1 MKSQQS
7 HVKAPAGKLL
17 VVDDEPNILSSLK
30 RCLVKT
36 PFEVYVANS
45 AQEGLDIMQEHNI
58 QVVLSDF
65 RMPHMS
71 GAELIEQIKSTYPDV
86 ISMVL
91 SGFADFDSAI
101 GLLNSGAAHKFLR
114 KPWNNQDLIDEIGD
128 AFTEYHTRLLNKRV
142 LEGEHNPEYYAFEQA
157 VRDQFEMQQE
167 FCLVSLKIKDYDFLE
182 QHAGPNIFKGLLT
195 EIRGLVNSELPQGS
209 QTFAF
214 DNGKIFII
222 IPDYESEAIIHS
234 RLSAINHK
242 LNEPNTQRQGCVKIN
257 CVMGYAL
264 APSDGDSPTSLL
276 ENLRCAF
283 SVDNVEKERLC
294 RFDSALRDVQ
304 QRQLKIKNSINGALR
319 ENQFYLHFQPKVR
332 LPEQKIDSA
341 EILIRW
347 QHKELGWIPPNEFI
361 NLSELDGQI
370 EQIGEWLITQSVK
383 MIAELHQFSPDLK
396 RVAINISACQLA
408 NNSVVEQFAR
418 LLEQYALPPSLIEL
432 EITESCL
439 IQDFEQTLKILQA
452 LKSLGLS
459 IAMDDFGTGYSSF
472 AYLAKLPIDVLKLD
486 KVLVDG
492 IEGCKEI
499 QSMIAG
505 LITMCHELGI
515 SVVAEGVEVA
525 GQVDLL
531 KLYGC
536 DYIQG
541 FHFSKALPKPEF
553 EQILLQQPFNT
564 NSRK

>member
-1 MKSQQS
+1 MNSQQL
-7 HVKAPAGKLL
+7 HATPATGKLL

-36 PFEVYVANS
+36 PFEVFMANS
-45 AQEGLDIMQEHNI
+45 AQEGLAIMQEHKI

-65 RMPHMS
+65 RMPQMS
-71 GAELIEQIKSTYPDV
+71 GAEFLEQIKQHHPDV

-114 KPWNNQDLIDEIGD
+114 KPWNNQQLIEEVDG
-128 AFTEYHTRLLNKRV
+128 AFVEYHARKMNRRV

-167 FCLVSLKIKDYDFLE
+167 FCLVSLKIKDYDYLE
-182 QHAGPNIFKGLLT
+182 QHAGPGIFTGLLT
-195 EIRGLVNSELPQGS
+195 EIRGLVSSELPQGS
-209 QTFAF
+209 KTFAF
-214 DNGKIFII
+214 DSGKIFII
-222 IPDYESEAIIHS
+222 IPDFESEEVIRR

-242 LNEPNTQRQGCVKIN
+242 LNEPNTQRKGCVKIN

-264 APSDGDSPTSLL
+264 APTDGEDPSSLM

-283 SVDNVEKERLC
+283 SVDNSDRERLC
-294 RFDSALRDVQ
+294 RFDSALRDLQ

-319 ENQFYLHFQPKVR
+319 DNQFFLHFQPKVH
-332 LPEQKIDSA
+332 LPDQQIDSA

-347 QHKELGWIPPNEFI
+347 QHNELGWIPPNEFI

-370 EQIGEWLITQSVK
+370 EQIGEWLIDQSVK
-383 MIAELHQFSPDLK
+383 KIAELHHFTPDIK
-396 RVAINISACQLA
+396 RVAINISSRQLA
-408 NNSVVEQFAR
+408 NHSVVEQFEH
-418 LLEQYALPPSLIEL
+418 LLDKYALPPSLIEL

-439 IQDFEQTLKILQA
+439 IQDFEQTLAILWE
-452 LKSLGLS
+452 LKELGVS

-499 QSMIAG
+499 QSMIGG
-505 LITMCHELGI
+505 LIAMCHELGI
-515 SVVAEGVEVA
+515 DVVAEGVELE
-525 GQVDLL
+525 GQVALL
-531 KLYGC
+531 KQLNC

-541 FHFSKALPKPEF
+541 YYFSKALPKPEF
-553 EQILLQQPFNT
+553 EKLLLQQPFMH
-564 NSRK
+564 